1 MIKYGLV
8 IKQIKQVK
16 KNTYKLIKFDVEILL
31 LVDLKL

>member
-16 KNTYKLIKFDVEILL
+16 KKHYKLIKFDVEILL